1 MQLAVIETGS
11 KQYLVQPG
19 AKIEI
24 DKMRKLT
31 KTKNI
36 IFNKVLLIVNND
48 DLVVGKP
55 FISGAT
61 VTGSL
66 VKEKKRKIKIL
77 KYKPK
82 TRYRKNKSYKQITWV
97 VEINNI
103 EISK

>member
-19 AKIEI
+19 SKIEI
-24 DKMRKLT
+24 DKIKNIT
-31 KTKNI
+31 ETKNI
-36 IFNKVLLIVNND
+36 IFDKVLLIAND
-48 DLVVGKP
+48 NDLVVGKP
-55 FISGAT
+55 FVVGAR

-66 VKEKKRKIKIL
+66 IKEKKRKIKIL

-82 TRYRKNKSYKQITWV
+82 TRYRKNKGYKQTSWL
-97 VEINNI
+97 VEIHNI